1 MAEAGASHCLF
12 LRVLSEYLFN
22 WKDKLEEFDGIK
34 QAFDVALELGLLLI
48 TLGQETQPMT

>member
-1 MAEAGASHCLF
+1 MEEAGASHCLF
-12 LRVLSEYLFN
+12 VLSEYLFN

>member
-1 MAEAGASHCLF
+1 MEEAGASHCLF

-22 WKDKLEEFDGIK
+22 WKDKLE